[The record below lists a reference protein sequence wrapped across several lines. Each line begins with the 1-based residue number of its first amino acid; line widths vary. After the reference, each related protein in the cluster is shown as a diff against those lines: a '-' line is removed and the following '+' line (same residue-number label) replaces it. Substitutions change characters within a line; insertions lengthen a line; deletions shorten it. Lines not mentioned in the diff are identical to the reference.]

1 MSKGLNRNRRGQI
14 KKKVIVWR
22 VVEGKMVDWVNLIS
36 HQNVM
41 IAYRN
46 TDRVNACPQNQPH
59 LLVINGLLA
68 SE

>member
-46 TDRVNACPQNQPH
+46 TDRVNACTQNKP
-59 LLVINGLLA
+59 LGKIL
-68 SE
+68 S